1 MKQLGRKK
9 ENNGKKETGKEE
21 EGKDEEE
28 KDERKREIKRRKL
41 EETIETIKIGQE
53 ELPEA
58 HKAERRVQFSEETE
72 KILEER
78 GKAAREKNTEELNKK
93 SKEFRKSKKNDKREA
108 ILKAIN
114 KDMDE
119 RERWMG
125 LRNMKKGYQPQPYHR
140 TEKGT
145 GEHIHMKE
153 EHKKPRN
160 T

>member
-1 MKQLGRKK
+1 M
-9 ENNGKKETGKEE
+9 
-21 EGKDEEE
+21 
-28 KDERKREIKRRKL
+28 
-41 EETIETIKIGQE
+41 
-53 ELPEA
+53 
-58 HKAERRVQFSEETE
+58 
-72 KILEER
+72 
-78 GKAAREKNTEELNKK
+78 
-93 SKEFRKSKKNDKREA
+93 
-108 ILKAIN
+108 LKAIN

-153 EHKKPRN
+153 RAQKAAEYLRDKQWGETKERKEEKRKHIWKRSKIRN